1 MISVEIELNY
11 SCYHVAPFDLSNLST
26 WEDLQFWQD
35 QLASNKIQ
43 TSGILLWSWVWP
55 RANPRC
61 PIYNIL
67 SHDIIWYRTWVV
79 LCPSFHIMSERTC
92 RWRSNWTYSA
102 TASDHPMGTIN
113 AQVHKKRYPIPSP
126 RPAASTVWRQ
136 SAVPP
141 PVILFVI
148 PCVFSWTTI
157 SFSSAPSRIGYRCW
171 DDSALASLQWK
182 WNHLNIIP

>member
-113 AQVHKKRYPIPSP
+113 AQVHKKKISHTFTKASSLDGLEAVGCA
-126 RPAASTVWRQ
+126 PASHSICHSMR
-136 SAVPP
+136 
-141 PVILFVI
+141 IFV
-148 PCVFSWTTI
+148 
-157 SFSSAPSRIGYRCW
+157 
-171 DDSALASLQWK
+171 DD
-182 WNHLNIIP
+182 NIIL